1 MPCSSW
7 CGGCRR
13 PKFRPEYLLR
23 VRIDSEQLLQHLGR
37 GLGPLYAILGDEPLL
52 ALEAGDR
59 LRARARTD
67 GCGERQLLV
76 VESGFEWG
84 SLAAAG
90 ASLSLFAERRLIELR
105 IPNGKPGVAGAE
117 ALARYCAAPPP
128 DTVTVVHLPA
138 LDWKTMQSG
147 WIQVL
152 EASAVLIE
160 ARVVDRAR
168 LPRWL
173 AGRLGQQNQ
182 NADEET
188 LAFVADRVEG
198 NLLAAWQEVQKL
210 GLLFPAGKLDYEAVR
225 TAVMDVAR
233 FDIGSLSHALLAG
246 NAEHFVRVL
255 DGLEAEGAGLPL
267 VLWALANALRSA
279 HGLVRALQRG
289 VPMANA
295 LREARVFGPRRAP
308 MERAARRWPALQ
320 LEAALVRMA
329 AIDRAIKGLD
339 RARPWD
345 ALRELGMDL
354 LVRDKSRGAASSRE
368 PRSLSA

>member
-1 MPCSSW
+1 
-7 CGGCRR
+7 
-13 PKFRPEYLLR
+13 
-23 VRIDSEQLLQHLGR
+23 VRIDSEQLPQHLGR
-37 GLGPLYAILGDEPLL
+37 GLAPFYAILGDEPLL

-59 LRARARTD
+59 LRTQARTQ
-67 GCGERQLLV
+67 GYGERKLLV
-76 VESGFEWG
+76 AESGFEWG

-117 ALARYCAAPPP
+117 ALQRYCAAPPP

-138 LDWKTMQSG
+138 LEWKTTQSS
-147 WIQVL
+147 WFQAL
-152 EASAVLIE
+152 EASATLIE
-160 ARVVDRAR
+160 ARIVDRSR

-173 AGRLGQQNQ
+173 AGRLEQQNQ
-182 NADEET
+182 RCDEQT

-210 GLLFPAGKLDYEAVR
+210 GLLFPAGKLAYEDVRKAVL
-225 TAVMDVAR
+225 DVAR
-233 FDIGSLSHALLAG
+233 FDIGSLSNALLAG

-267 VLWALANALRSA
+267 VLWALANDLRSA

-289 VPMANA
+289 APMANA

-308 MERAARRWPALQ
+308 MERAARRWSALQ
-320 LEAALVRMA
+320 IESALVRA
-329 AIDRAIKGLD
+329 ALIDRAIKGLD

-354 LVRDKSRGAASSRE
+354 LALNQSRGAALTRG
-368 PRSLSA
+368 PAV